1 MGLIGPACTPRKG
14 FSGRVLIG
22 RGLTQPNTRVPK
34 RTTGTSHRG
43 GRQAPSATPPPA
55 PPAAPRRPQGLASTS
70 RFTGPQP
77 HHHPG
82 SETGPGGLLWGTG
95 DVAAA
100 MAVGKRPDPFRTRK
114 LSPPAPRVLPGR
126 PGGRAGHRRTTRKKW
141 GRFR

>member
-22 RGLTQPNTRVPK
+22 RGLTQPNTHVPK
-34 RTTGTSHRG
+34 RTSSR
-43 GRQAPSATPPPA
+43 
-55 PPAAPRRPQGLASTS
+55 LASTT

-100 MAVGKRPDPFRTRK
+100 MAAGKRPDPFRTRK